1 MEYAEQA
8 GFMKTDDEQHGFVSC
23 AEN

>member
-8 GFMKTDDEQHGFVSC
+8 GVMKTDDEQHGFVSC